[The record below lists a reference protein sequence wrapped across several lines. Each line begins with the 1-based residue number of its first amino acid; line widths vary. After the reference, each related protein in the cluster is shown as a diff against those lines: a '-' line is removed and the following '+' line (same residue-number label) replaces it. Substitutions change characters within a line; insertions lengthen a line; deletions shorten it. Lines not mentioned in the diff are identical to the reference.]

1 MSRSAPAMLH
11 IAFKEARFGLVEG
24 GIPRGAGLFTADG
37 VLLGH
42 GRNHRVQ
49 QGDPACGTKT

>member
-1 MSRSAPAMLH
+1 MLH